1 MAKKKTNLIET
12 EDILKKF
19 WIKYI
24 DADMLEREKEINF
37 IVKELIRVGESNIKK
52 KHKFHTMMILFRSYL
67 DDLIEIM
74 DNKSMEDSEK
84 DAKKFIQILETADGD
99 CSYCVEDLLE
109 LFIKKFPQYKSLAEK
124 KLKSL
129 KLRNKV

>member
-1 MAKKKTNLIET
+1 
-12 EDILKKF
+12 
-19 WIKYI
+19 
-24 DADMLEREKEINF
+24 
-37 IVKELIRVGESNIKK
+37 
-52 KHKFHTMMILFRSYL
+52 
-67 DDLIEIM
+67 
-74 DNKSMEDSEK
+74 MEDSEK